1 MRGGEDT
8 YTAAEDGEGAAAEVK
23 VRGLL
28 ELRWH
33 LDALVQRVLA
43 VILIFTRSRG
53 K

>member
-33 LDALVQRVLA
+33 HDALVQRVMA
-43 VILIFTRSRG
+43 VILIFIRSRV